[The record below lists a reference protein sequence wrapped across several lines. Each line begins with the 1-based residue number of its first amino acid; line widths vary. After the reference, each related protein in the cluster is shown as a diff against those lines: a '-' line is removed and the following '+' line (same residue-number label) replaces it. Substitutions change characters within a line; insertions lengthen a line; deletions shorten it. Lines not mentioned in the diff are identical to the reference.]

1 MQKMRGYAREGPK
14 PGLRREKSRLVG
26 DFGWL
31 GMHLRRA
38 IDGERDG
45 VAQRAVVTGGA
56 GFIGSHLTDRLL
68 AQGWEVHVVDDLS
81 NGHRHNVPEAAALHE
96 VDVSD
101 GSALLVL
108 AESIGPIDRWFHL
121 AAQADVRV
129 SVSDPAF
136 DARVNVVGTIN
147 VLLAARRDDA
157 PVLLAS
163 TGGAIYG
170 DAPLPTPESAT
181 AKPEAPYGAAKLSA
195 EQYLAQDCRL
205 NGSRHA
211 AVRYANV
218 YGPRQDPH
226 GEGGVVAIFGGRA
239 LAGTA
244 AKVFGDGT
252 QTRDFV
258 YVRDVVDA
266 TIAAS
271 EAAASG
277 ADSELR
283 MHGELPLY
291 NVGTGVETSV
301 LDLWSSMERTVG
313 ATLGIEFAEAR
324 AGELDRSALDATRAR
339 TVLGVAIDTGIDEG
353 VAETLDW
360 LGSRVEA

>member
-1 MQKMRGYAREGPK
+1 M
-14 PGLRREKSRLVG
+14 S
-26 DFGWL
+26 
-31 GMHLRRA
+31 
-38 IDGERDG
+38 
-45 VAQRAVVTGGA
+45 QRAVVTGGA
-56 GFIGSHLTDRLL
+56 GFIGSHLVDRLL
-68 AQGWEVHVVDDLS
+68 SLGWEVHVVDDLS
-81 NGHRHNVPEAAALHE
+81 NGHRHNVPDAAPLHE
-96 VDVSD
+96 IDVSD
-101 GSALLVL
+101 ANALVVL
-108 AESIGPIDRWFHL
+108 ADSIGPIDRWFHL

-136 DARVNVVGTIN
+136 DARVNVIGTIN
-147 VLLAARRDDA
+147 VLQAARRDDA

-170 DAPLPTPESAT
+170 DAPLPTPETAT
-181 AKPEAPYGAAKLSA
+181 AKPEAPYGAAKLAA

-205 NGSRHA
+205 NGARHA

-244 AKVFGDGT
+244 AKIFGDGT

-258 YVRDVVDA
+258 YVSDVVDA
-266 TIAAS
+266 TLAAS
-271 EAAASG
+271 DAAAAG
-277 ADSELR
+277 TDTDLR
-283 MHGELPLY
+283 AGGVLPLY

-301 LDLWSSMERTVG
+301 LDLWASMERTVG
-313 ATLGIEFAEAR
+313 AELGIEFADAR

-339 TVLGVAIDTGIDEG
+339 TVLGVAIDTSIDTG
-353 VAETLDW
+353 VAATLDW
-360 LGSRVEA
+360 LGSQVEA

>member
-1 MQKMRGYAREGPK
+1 MSQ
-14 PGLRREKSRLVG
+14 V
-26 DFGWL
+26 
-31 GMHLRRA
+31 
-38 IDGERDG
+38 
-45 VAQRAVVTGGA
+45 AVVTGGA
-56 GFIGSHLTDRLL
+56 GFIGSHLVDRLL
-68 AQGWEVHVVDDLS
+68 SLDWEVHVVDDLS
-81 NGHRHNVPEAAALHE
+81 NGHRHNVPDAASLHE
-96 VDVSD
+96 IDVSD
-101 GSALLVL
+101 GPALLVL

-129 SVSDPAF
+129 SVDDPSF
-136 DARVNVVGTIN
+136 DARVNVIGTIN
-147 VLLAARRDDA
+147 VMLAARLHDA

-170 DAPLPTPESAT
+170 DAPLPTPESAA

-239 LAGTA
+239 LARTA
-244 AKVFGDGT
+244 ATVFGDGT

-258 YVRDVVDA
+258 YVSDVVDA
-266 TIAAS
+266 TFAAS
-271 EAAASG
+271 EAAATGTDG
-277 ADSELR
+277 ALR
-283 MHGELPLY
+283 ANGELPLY

-301 LDLWSSMERTVG
+301 LDLWASMERAVG
-313 ATLGIEFAEAR
+313 ASLGIDFAAAR

-339 TVLGVAIDTGIDEG
+339 TVLGVAIDTPIDTG
-353 VAETLDW
+353 VAATLDW
-360 LGSRVEA
+360 LGSHKVEA